1 MNEDFKEQEADIKEE
16 KKGNKARMI
25 SDNLKFGKNK
35 SNIAK
40 LFK

>member
-1 MNEDFKEQEADIKEE
+1 MNEEFKEQEADLKEE
-16 KKGNKARMI
+16 KKGKSAKMV

>member
-1 MNEDFKEQEADIKEE
+1 MDEEFKEQEEDIKQE
-16 KKGNKARMI
+16 KKGKSAKMV

-40 LFK
+40 LF